1 MNTDVE
7 ITLFVLG
14 ILIGICITFLS
25 MLYADHR
32 TRTNTKTVYALVPKQ
47 EPKPQVK
54 SDDWKTYEKVYESE
68 EK

>member
-7 ITLFVLG
+7 MTLFILG
-14 ILIGICITFLS
+14 ILIGMCITFLS

-32 TRTNTKTVYALVPKQ
+32 TRTNAKMVQIPAPKQ

-54 SDDWKTYEKVYESE
+54 SDDWKTYQAYYERGEK
-68 EK
+68 